1 MTPETPTERAGAI
14 VVRLTR
20 GERLT
25 TRQVMALTG
34 LTRGAAY
41 NLMIRLCR
49 VDELPLTYYGRRW
62 QLLRNVSGDDTL
74 HE

>member
-1 MTPETPTERAGAI
+1 M
-14 VVRLTR
+14 RLTR

-25 TRQVMALTG
+25 TRQVMILTG

-49 VDELPLTYYGRRW
+49 VDGLPLTYHGRQW
-62 QLLRNVSGDDTL
+62 QLLDNVSEGNTPC
-74 HE
+74 E